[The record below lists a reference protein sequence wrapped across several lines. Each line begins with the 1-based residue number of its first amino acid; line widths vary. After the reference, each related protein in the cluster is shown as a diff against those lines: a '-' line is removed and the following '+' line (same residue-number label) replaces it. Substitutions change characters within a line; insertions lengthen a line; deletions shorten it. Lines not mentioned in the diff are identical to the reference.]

1 MLKNHVAIIN
11 EGTLVKFQLLTDAA
25 ADWWND
31 NVDDFNKDIRAKA
44 ARLRYVEHRY
54 ANDIYQGML
63 EHFGKGPA
71 RKERAAPAMRAR

>member
-1 MLKNHVAIIN
+1 MQARKMLKNHVGIVN
-11 EGTLVKFQLLTDAA
+11 EGSLVKFMLHTDAA
-25 ADWWND
+25 VSWWND

-63 EHFGKGPA
+63 EHFGK
-71 RKERAAPAMRAR
+71 

>member
-54 ANDIYQGML
+54 ANDIYQAML
-63 EHFGKGPA
+63 EHYGK
-71 RKERAAPAMRAR
+71 